1 MLQLITGNLKEKGRM
16 SEGDMWT
23 HRDRILALVN
33 HEEPDRIG
41 IGYSAA
47 PEALDWHVCLWI
59 K

>member
-1 MLQLITGNLKEKGRM
+1 
-16 SEGDMWT
+16 MWT

-41 IGYSAA
+41 IRYSAA

>member
-41 IGYSAA
+41 IRYSAA
-47 PEALDWHVCLWI
+47 P
-59 K
+59 